1 MKPKIFP
8 SKYVISFL
16 MPLVC
21 RYHFL
26 QMQVFLRNQYFG
38 IGLRV
43 HHEIIFR
50 RKRNYQ
56 RQTLTF
62 PAVRSFSMI
71 SQISK
76 ISTVTYSTTKKTTCT
91 ENK

>member
-1 MKPKIFP
+1 
-8 SKYVISFL
+8 

-21 RYHFL
+21 RYHFF

-38 IGLRV
+38 IGLRG

-56 RQTLTF
+56 PQTLIF

-76 ISTVTYSTTKKTTCT
+76 LSTLTYSTMKKTICT